1 MYLSDLFYQ
10 KFISQG
16 TICGSANQTSSTVRS
31 SRVGGLNVEGLA
43 KEAASHKWVTVG
55 PLA

>member
-1 MYLSDLFYQ
+1 MYLSDLYYH
-10 KFISQG
+10 KFISLV
-16 TICGSANQTSSTVRS
+16 TICGSTYQTSSTFRS
-31 SRVGGLNVEGLA
+31 SRLGGLNVEGLA